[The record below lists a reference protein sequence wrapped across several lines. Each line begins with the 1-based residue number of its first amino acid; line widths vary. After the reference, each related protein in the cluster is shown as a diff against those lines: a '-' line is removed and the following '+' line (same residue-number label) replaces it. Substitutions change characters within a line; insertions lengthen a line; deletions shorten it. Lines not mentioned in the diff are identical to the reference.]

1 MKKILG
7 KRNSRKWILMVML
20 TAVVGTTVIS
30 FKNKDFEIVKNLDI
44 FYTLFREVNLFY
56 VDETDPEKL
65 VEKSIEGM
73 LETLDPYTTFIPES
87 EMDDFKFMTT
97 GKYGGIGALI
107 RRNDHYTVITDPY
120 EGFPAQKAGL
130 KAGDVIIEIDGVS
143 ILDKSAQ
150 DVSELLKG
158 TPNTEVNLLIER
170 PGEEEEITKTIVR
183 ERISISGVPYYG
195 TLNDE
200 TGYIRISNF
209 TQNVHEDVKEA
220 VKQLKNEGVKG
231 LVIDLRNNPGGLLI
245 EAVEIANL
253 FVPKGQE
260 IVSTK
265 GKVKQWDNVYKTQN
279 EPLDTIIPLTVLV
292 SRGSASA
299 SEIVAGALQ
308 DLDRAV
314 IIGQKTFGKGLV
326 QTTRPLSYNAQL
338 KVTTAKYYI
347 PSGRCIQ
354 ALDYKH
360 RNEDGSVGYVPDS
373 LKSEFQTKAGRKVYD
388 GGGIVPD
395 IEMEQEQ
402 LSNIAISL
410 YTKSLIFDYAT
421 EYAIEHETIP
431 AISEFKITK
440 DIYDDFKEFL
450 SDKDYDY
457 ETKSDENL
465 KELIE
470 SAKREKYYEKAKEEF
485 EKLELKLAHDK
496 EKDLETFKDD
506 ISKYIREEIV
516 GRYHYQKGE
525 IRASIDNDETVFKA
539 VEILKENE
547 SYKSILDGSYNNYAA
562 MVIK

>member
-1 MKKILG
+1 M
-7 KRNSRKWILMVML
+7 NSKKWIIML
-20 TAVVGTTVIS
+20 TAVVTTTFLS
-30 FKNKDFEIVKNLDI
+30 FKSRDFEIVKNLDI

-56 VDETDPEKL
+56 VDETNPEKL

-73 LETLDPYTTFIPES
+73 LETLDPYTTYIPES
-87 EMDDFKFMTT
+87 EMEDFKFMTT

-107 RRNDHYTVITDPY
+107 RRNDHFTVITDPY
-120 EGFPAQKAGL
+120 KDFPADKAGL
-130 KAGDVIIEIDGVS
+130 KAGDVIIEIDGQS
-143 ILDKSAQ
+143 IKDKSAQ
-150 DVSELLKG
+150 EVSELLKG

-170 PGEEEEITKTIVR
+170 PGSDEKIKKTIAR
-183 ERISISGVPYYG
+183 EKISISGVPYYG
-195 TLNDE
+195 KLDDK

-209 TQNVHEDVKEA
+209 TQNVNEDVKNA
-220 VKQLKNEGVKG
+220 VVDLKDRGVEGI
-231 LVIDLRNNPGGLLI
+231 VIDLRNNPGGLLI

-260 IVSTK
+260 IVSTR

-279 EPLDTIIPLTVLV
+279 QPLDTIIPLTVLV

-354 ALDYKH
+354 ALDYTH
-360 RNEDGSVGYVPDS
+360 RNEDGSEGYVPDS
-373 LKSEFQTKAGRKVYD
+373 LISEFETNAGRKVYD
-388 GGGIVPD
+388 GGGVAPD
-395 IEMEQEQ
+395 VKTEQEQ
-402 LSNIAISL
+402 ISNIAISL

-421 EYAIEHETIP
+421 QYAIKHETIP
-431 AISEFKITK
+431 AISEFEITTEL
-440 DIYDDFKEFL
+440 YNDFKNFL

-457 ETKSDENL
+457 ETNSDENL
-465 KELIE
+465 KALIE

-485 EKLELKLAHDK
+485 EELELKLAHDK

-506 ISKYIREEIV
+506 IKKYLKDEIV
-516 GRYHYQKGE
+516 GRYYYQDGR

-539 VEILKENE
+539 VEILQNKE

>member
-1 MKKILG
+1 MKKTFAKGKTKKIIFGIIL
-7 KRNSRKWILMVML
+7 
-20 TAVVGTTVIS
+20 TTVIGTTIFS
-30 FKNKDFEIVKNLDI
+30 FTNKDFEIVKNLDI

-56 VDETDPEKL
+56 VDETNPEDL

-73 LETLDPYTTFIPES
+73 LETLDPYTTYIPES

-107 RRNDHYTVITDPY
+107 RRNEHYTVITDPY
-120 EGFPAQKAGL
+120 RGFPADKAGL
-130 KAGDVIIEIDGVS
+130 KAGDVIIEIDGQS
-143 ILDKSAQ
+143 IKDKSAD

-158 TPNTEVNLLIER
+158 NPNTEVKLSIER
-170 PGEEEEITKTIVR
+170 PGVKENLEKTILR
-183 ERISISGVPYYG
+183 EKISISGVPYYG
-195 TLNDE
+195 KLNDKI
-200 TGYIRISNF
+200 GYIRISSF
-209 TQNVHEDVKEA
+209 TQNVNEDVKNA
-220 VKQLKNEGVKG
+220 VISLKNQGVES
-231 LVIDLRNNPGGLLI
+231 LVLDLRNNPGGLLI

-260 IVSTK
+260 IVSTR

-279 EPLDTIIPLTVLV
+279 EPLDTTIPLAVLV

-299 SEIVAGALQ
+299 SEIVTGALQ

-354 ALDYKH
+354 ALDYTH

-373 LKSEFQTKAGRKVYD
+373 LISEFNTKAGRKVYD
-388 GGGIVPD
+388 GGGIAPD
-395 IEMEQEQ
+395 IKMEQNQ

-410 YTKSLIFDYAT
+410 YIKNLFFDYGT
-421 EYAIEHETIP
+421 QYAINHESIP
-431 AISEFKITK
+431 SISEFQITNE
-440 DIYDDFKEFL
+440 IYDDFKNFL
-450 SDKDYDY
+450 RDKDYDY
-457 ETKSDENL
+457 ETSSDENL

-485 EKLELKLAHDK
+485 EKLEIKLAHDK
-496 EKDLETFKDD
+496 EKDLETFQDD
-506 ISKYIREEIV
+506 IKEYLREEIV
-516 GRYHYQKGE
+516 GRYYYQDGR
-525 IRASIDNDETVFKA
+525 IQASIDNNETVFKA
-539 VEILKENE
+539 VEILSASND
-547 SYKSILDGSYNNYAA
+547 YNSILDGSYNNNSA